1 MLEDILVPYIS
12 EKFKSDPRYRAGHIR
27 IINPLPGR
35 IVLGLH
41 LDSLK
46 EVARTLARSEG
57 GRKYADAFGNMTDPG
72 TLYYEDVMVWGLML
86 AYMKLPLEERLSL
99 IAPFVQA
106 IDNWAVC
113 DSVCCASKWASPARK
128 SLSSEDR
135 QQIWAFLE
143 RWWSSSREFE
153 VRYAVIMSMCYFLDD
168 EWFPEV
174 CRKIGQIDF
183 ISVTSEYTKA
193 ASSRQ
198 KRPGVDFDIVRK
210 GQGFVMEGPSAGTVA
225 GESPYYVRM
234 AVAWLLATALA
245 RMPEETRK
253 YAAGSPL
260 PADVLKMYVRK
271 ARESFRTRDISPF

>member
-1 MLEDILVPYIS
+1 MLEDILVPYIP

-41 LDSLK
+41 QDSLK
-46 EVARTLARSEG
+46 EVARALARSEG
-57 GRKYADAFGNMTDPG
+57 GRKYADAFGNASDPG
-72 TLYYEDVMVWGLML
+72 NLCHEDIMVWGLML
-86 AYMKLPLEERLSL
+86 DYMKMPLEERFSL
-99 IAPFVQA
+99 TAPFVQA

-113 DSVCCASKWASPARK
+113 DSVCCASRWAVHSRK
-128 SLSSEDR
+128 SLSPENR
-135 QQIWAFLE
+135 EQIWAFLE
-143 RWWSSSREFE
+143 RWWASSREFE

-168 EWFPEV
+168 GWFPEV
-174 CRKIGQIDF
+174 CRKIDSIDF
-183 ISVTSEYTKA
+183 SAVTSAYTKA

-198 KRPGVDFDIVRK
+198 KKPGVDFNIARS
-210 GQGFVMEGPSAGTVA
+210 GHGYVMEGPSAGTVA

-260 PADVLKMYVRK
+260 PDDVLKMYVRK
-271 ARESFRTRDISPF
+271 ARESFRTRDTHPF